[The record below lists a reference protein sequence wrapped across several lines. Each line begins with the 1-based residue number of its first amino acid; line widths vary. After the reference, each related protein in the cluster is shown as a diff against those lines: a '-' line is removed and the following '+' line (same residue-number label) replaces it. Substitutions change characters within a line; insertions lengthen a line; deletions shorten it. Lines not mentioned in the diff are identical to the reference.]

1 MIVKLVRQVSFSLAL
16 LLSIELAIA
25 APPMSKPNCKD
36 HCGNISIP
44 YPFGMGVGCYFD
56 EWFEIKCNESARPP
70 RAFISRIKM
79 EVLSID
85 IMGFATV
92 KSPIISY
99 NCPGRE
105 GDEPINLTGSPF
117 YIYRGNLFIAVG
129 CNTRA
134 LLTDEPLL
142 RAGCESRCHGQKDID
157 WGEMLPKLST
167 IDSDGMFYTGSD
179 CNGTDCCRIKLTSK
193 TQVFNPILKAIDGNR
208 STDGCKMAFLGVD
221 GTLDFSFVQFPMLLY
236 WTINSPLMKA
246 VDGETF
252 SCWNYTVIES
262 GISCQCK
269 EGYEGNPYIG
279 CTDIDECK
287 TEEHRC

>member
-56 EWFEIKCNESARPP
+56 EWES
-70 RAFISRIKM
+70 
-79 EVLSID
+79 
-85 IMGFATV
+85 
-92 KSPIISY
+92 
-99 NCPGRE
+99 
-105 GDEPINLTGSPF
+105 DEPINLTGSPF

-287 TEEHRC
+287 TEEHRCWRLAGCVNTYGSYKCVLEPNGLSL